1 MYDAVIN
8 EIHFATLLLNWHA
21 LLGTGIA
28 CTFAGLIIW
37 LAGLGMTRVA
47 TATVGGF
54 AGCFVFYVFFSQT
67 TQLLALGAFAG
78 VVVGLLFEVVLSYVV
93 GFATAGYNVILAIL
107 TAAAG
112 AVLIPLGMIFLLSLK
127 GAKPLSHVS
136 SHQSLYLSI
145 ILAMIVFG
153 TFEQLIFCRRKHKV
167 ALKKKGNEPVIEA
180 KSTEKSSWRN
190 R

>member
-21 LLGTGIA
+21 LLGAGIA
-28 CTFAGLIIW
+28 CTFAGLILW
-37 LAGLGMTRVA
+37 LAGLGITRVA
-47 TATVGGF
+47 TAAVGGF

-78 VVVGLLFEVVLSYVV
+78 VAVGLLFEVVLSYVV
-93 GFATAGYNVILAIL
+93 GFATAGYNVIFAIL
-107 TAAAG
+107 IAAAG

-153 TFEQLIFCRRKHKV
+153 TFEQLIFCRKKTKS
-167 ALKKKGNEPVIEA
+167 ALKRKKDALLTEVET
-180 KSTEKSSWRN
+180 TEKNSWR
-190 R
+190 RT

>member
-8 EIHFATLLLNWHA
+8 EIHFATLLLSWHA
-21 LLGTGIA
+21 LLGAGIA

-47 TATVGGF
+47 TAAIGGF
-54 AGCFVFYVFFSQT
+54 AGCFVFYVFLSQT
-67 TQLLALGAFAG
+67 TQLLALGVFAG
-78 VVVGLLFEVVLSYVV
+78 VAVGLLFEVVLSYVV

-112 AVLIPLGMIFLLSLK
+112 AVLVPLGMIFLLSLK

-153 TFEQLIFCRRKHKV
+153 TFEQLIFCRKKHKV
-167 ALKKKGNEPVIEA
+167 ALKKKGSEPVIEVKA
-180 KSTEKSSWRN
+180 TEKSSWRN
-190 R
+190 S

>member
-8 EIHFATLLLNWHA
+8 EIHFATAQLSWHG
-21 LLGTGIA
+21 LLGAGIA
-28 CTFAGLIIW
+28 CAFAGLIIW
-37 LAGLGMTRVA
+37 LAGLGITRVA
-47 TATVGGF
+47 TAAVGGF

-93 GFATAGYNVILAIL
+93 GFATAGYNIILAIL

-112 AVLIPLGMIFLLSLK
+112 AVLVLLGMISLLSLK

-153 TFEQLIFCRRKHKV
+153 TFEQLIFCRKKYKV
-167 ALKKKGNEPVIEA
+167 ALKKKRSEPVIQVKA
-180 KSTEKSSWRN
+180 AEKNSWR
-190 R
+190 RR